1 MNIESPPKDLGN
13 PISMSEIKVGLP
25 FYQFYK
31 GKYIN
36 YIFNSEDKK
45 KELIARQEERQKAY
59 DIYKRLGNPKDYLF
73 FSVSNPKV
81 LNTAR
86 ELSASNPPKL
96 GQLKGGKT
104 YRRKRIIKQT

>member
-1 MNIESPPKDLGN
+1 
-13 PISMSEIKVGLP
+13 MSEIKVGLP

-104 YRRKRIIKQT
+104 YRRKRIIKKT

>member
-73 FSVSNPKV
+73 LAF
-81 LNTAR
+81 
-86 ELSASNPPKL
+86 
-96 GQLKGGKT
+96 QILK
-104 YRRKRIIKQT
+104 Y